1 MQTKIWLI
9 LIAIA
14 FILGVLLSSGTAYY
28 LYSKSSRKYA
38 DDIAKANDINKQ
50 LKSQF
55 DKSEEINRQLSNFN
69 SQLAKGNIDG
79 QKLNQT
85 IADLNRQLG
94 DRLKQGS
101 VQK

>member
-14 FILGVLLSSGTAYY
+14 FLLGFLLAGGAVYY
-28 LYSKSSRKYA
+28 IYSKSSRKYA
-38 DDIAKANDINKQ
+38 DDITKANDINKQ

-55 DKSEEINRQLSNFN
+55 DKSEEINRQLANFN
-69 SQLAKGNIDG
+69 SELAKGNIDG